1 MTIVL
6 AVESATDAAG
16 VALVD
21 ERGVLAAV
29 RVGRGR
35 RHAETVAPG
44 VQAVCRYADVPLARV
59 AGVAVDVGPGLFTG
73 LRVGIATAKGLA
85 YGLGV
90 PMVPVSSL
98 RLLADGAARFMVPG
112 SLCTVLAVV
121 DARRQEVFWASYPLT
136 GPAVDD
142 AGLEAS
148 AGSPLRVGRPEEL
161 DAGLEASAGSP
172 PRVGRPEELAVVLDA
187 LVAAA
192 GALPP
197 PVRSGASLPAQS
209 GASLPSRP
217 LGVVLP
223 RVLVVGDGARRY
235 AEVLRRPGVVLG
247 AASLAYPSV
256 ELLGAMGVAELRAGR
271 GVDPATVAAFY
282 LREADARINWERR
295 APRRAGA
302 GDHG

>member
-1 MTIVL
+1 M
-6 AVESATDAAG
+6 
-16 VALVD
+16 
-21 ERGVLAAV
+21 
-29 RVGRGR
+29 
-35 RHAETVAPG
+35 
-44 VQAVCRYADVPLARV
+44 
-59 AGVAVDVGPGLFTG
+59 
-73 LRVGIATAKGLA
+73 
-85 YGLGV
+85 
-90 PMVPVSSL
+90 
-98 RLLADGAARFMVPG
+98 
-112 SLCTVLAVV
+112 
-121 DARRQEVFWASYPLT
+121 
-136 GPAVDD
+136 
-142 AGLEAS
+142 
-148 AGSPLRVGRPEEL
+148 
-161 DAGLEASAGSP
+161 
-172 PRVGRPEELAVVLDA
+172 LDA